1 MDSIHSNSIKNRFYL
16 MYYFEIQKIFY
27 ERVFHFD
34 FELYNKII
42 YITNTLNSINNSIYK
57 IINISMN
64 LENQIDSTVSMTDC

>member
-1 MDSIHSNSIKNRFYL
+1 MKISNSDEKFTPTVDWIADK
-16 MYYFEIQKIFY
+16 YFELNYKI
-27 ERVFHFD
+27 V
-34 FELYNKII
+34 